1 MSEAAATVSRR
12 TDWLLALLATLFV
25 GFVGWTA
32 KGMGSLAD
40 SIRTTA
46 LQVAVNRENLDQLHL
61 QVNRREDRD
70 DSFTRDALH
79 TLDQR
84 ISKLEDR
91 ARTGR

>member
-25 GFVGWTA
+25 GFVGWAVSGMAALAETIRVTA
-32 KGMGSLAD
+32 Q
-40 SIRTTA
+40 
-46 LQVAVNRENLDQLHL
+46 QVAVNRENLDQLRL